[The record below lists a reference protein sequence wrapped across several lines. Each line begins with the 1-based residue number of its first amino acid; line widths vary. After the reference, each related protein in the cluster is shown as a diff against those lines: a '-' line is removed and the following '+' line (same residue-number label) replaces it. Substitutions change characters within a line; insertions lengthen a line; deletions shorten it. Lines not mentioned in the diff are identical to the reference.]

1 MEMDSLFRAEEM
13 GGISLEDVFDAYFE
27 CRKHK
32 RNTYNALAFEMEYER
47 NCIELWREIN
57 EARYK
62 PKRSIAFIVTKPVR
76 REVFAADF
84 RDRVVHH
91 IIASRLMPIFEERF
105 IDDNYSTRRGKGTLY
120 GILRME
126 EHIRECSE
134 NYTKECYILKI
145 DIQSFFMSIDK
156 RRLYEVTER
165 VVRDGYHAPD
175 VEMLL
180 YLLRETIFNR
190 PEMDCV
196 CKSPATMWRSLP
208 REKSLFGTDG
218 SHGLPIGNLTSQLL
232 ALNYLDGLDHL
243 VKEQCGIC
251 HYGRY
256 VDDMVLVHSSRERL
270 IEAKRRIESWLTAYG
285 LRLHPRKVYL
295 QHYSKGVLFVG
306 AMLMPG
312 RRYLS
317 NRTVG
322 FLYDAIRR
330 KNRLAHVLPGYVG
343 ENAQSF
349 TCMMNS
355 YLGMMC
361 HFSSYKI
368 RRRAMRMVGDEWWMA
383 VMFDGHISKSILKH
397 AYDPLWI
404 KAKEV
409 IEAL

>member
-196 CKSPATMWRSLP
+196 RKSPATMWRSLP

-218 SHGLPIGNLTSQLL
+218 SH
-232 ALNYLDGLDHL
+232 
-243 VKEQCGIC
+243 
-251 HYGRY
+251 
-256 VDDMVLVHSSRERL
+256 
-270 IEAKRRIESWLTAYG
+270 G

-322 FLYDAIRR
+322 FLYNAIRR

-343 ENAQSF
+343 ENAQNF

-361 HFSSYKI
+361 HFSSYRI
-368 RRRAMRMVGDEWWMA
+368 RRRAMRMVGDEWWRA

-397 AYDPLWI
+397 AYNPLWI